1 MIRSM
6 YEPNGVWDTILLKNK
21 LRNIKI
27 LRSLK
32 SRIFLILL
40 IVGLIPCVSMRYAIL
55 QNYEQRAVNVK
66 ISDVSTQLRI
76 LANHLITYHYLQDT
90 SSEVINAELDQLS
103 SLYDGRVLVINNDL
117 KVVKDTYG
125 ISENKTIIS
134 EEVVRCIKGENTS
147 RYDRNNGYVEMT
159 IPITETV
166 TLGGNE
172 KEAKE
177 RKEIVRGVML
187 VSASTDS
194 ISVTMEILSRK
205 ALIVEVIVIIVTT
218 IVSVLAAKILIRP
231 FEKITEALDE
241 AQEGYSSDPISVT
254 DCVETEHIGDAF
266 NRVLGRMKV
275 LDTSRQ
281 EFVSNVSH
289 ELRTPITSMKV
300 LADSLIS
307 QKDVPVE
314 LYQEFMEDIAEEI
327 DREDE
332 IITDLLS
339 LVKMDRTA
347 ADLNITEVDINALV
361 ELIMRRLRPIAQ
373 NRDVEV
379 VYESV
384 RPVTAAVDEVKITQ
398 VISNL
403 VENAIKYNKEHGW
416 VRVKLDADH
425 QYFSVEV
432 ADSGIGIPAVASPM
446 MRSMVASALALA
458 SMNAVFTASTTASA
472 PRDKIAGLIVRFNK
486 SYLPDISTMQSP
498 APANPLTLVLPNKS
512 WAAATLSCNSL
523 ACCINASI
531 SMVIP
536 LWLMINNAGT
546 RICPRPRVVVTPF
559 SLRRRSFGQYRPS
572 TDEFCRV
579 CPRPGI

>member
-1 MIRSM
+1 M
-6 YEPNGVWDTILLKNK
+6 LKNK

-205 ALIVEVIVIIVTT
+205 ALIVEVIVIIATT

-432 ADSGIGIPAVASPM
+432 ADSGIGIPAESIDHIYERFYRVDKS
-446 MRSMVASALALA
+446 RSREIGGTGLGLAITRSAILMHRGMIKVE
-458 SMNAVFTASTTASA
+458 SIEGEGTTFTI
-472 PRDKIAGLIVRFNK
+472 R
-486 SYLPDISTMQSP
+486 
-498 APANPLTLVLPNKS
+498 
-512 WAAATLSCNSL
+512 
-523 ACCINASI
+523 
-531 SMVIP
+531 IP
-536 LWLMINNAGT
+536 LKYI
-546 RICPRPRVVVTPF
+546 PV
-559 SLRRRSFGQYRPS
+559 
-572 TDEFCRV
+572 
-579 CPRPGI
+579 

>member
-1 MIRSM
+1 M
-6 YEPNGVWDTILLKNK
+6 LKKK
-21 LRNIKI
+21 LSDIKI

-40 IVGLIPCVSMRYAIL
+40 IVGLVPCVSMRYAIL
-55 QNYEQRAVNVK
+55 QNYEQRAVSVK

-76 LANHLITYHYLQDT
+76 LANHLIAYHYLQDT

-117 KVVKDTYG
+117 KIVKDTYG

-147 RYDRNNGYVEMT
+147 RYDKNNGYVEMT
-159 IPITETV
+159 IPIMETV
-166 TLGGNE
+166 TLGGDD
-172 KEAKE
+172 KDPVK

-194 ISVTMEILSRK
+194 ISMTMEILNRK
-205 ALIVEVIVIIVTT
+205 ALIVEMIVIVAMT
-218 IVSVLAAKILIRP
+218 IVSVLAAKVLIRP
-231 FEKITEALDE
+231 FEKITEALDQ
-241 AQEGYSSDPISVT
+241 AQEGYTDDPICVT

-307 QKDVPVE
+307 QKDVPIE
-314 LYQEFMEDIAEEI
+314 LYQEFMTDIAEEI
-327 DREDE
+327 EREDK

-347 ADLNITEVDINALV
+347 VDLNITEVDINALV

-384 RPVTAAVDEVKITQ
+384 RPVTAAVDEVKMTL

-416 VRVKLDADH
+416 VKVKLNADH
-425 QYFSVEV
+425 QYFTVEV
-432 ADSGIGIPAVASPM
+432 ADSGIGIPAESLDHVYERFYRVDKS
-446 MRSMVASALALA
+446 RSKEIGGTGLGLAITRSAILMHRGTIKVE
-458 SMNAVFTASTTASA
+458 STEGEGTTFTI
-472 PRDKIAGLIVRFNK
+472 R
-486 SYLPDISTMQSP
+486 
-498 APANPLTLVLPNKS
+498 
-512 WAAATLSCNSL
+512 
-523 ACCINASI
+523 
-531 SMVIP
+531 IP
-536 LWLMINNAGT
+536 LKYI
-546 RICPRPRVVVTPF
+546 PV
-559 SLRRRSFGQYRPS
+559 
-572 TDEFCRV
+572 
-579 CPRPGI
+579 

>member
-166 TLGGNE
+166 TLVGSE

-432 ADSGIGIPAVASPM
+432 ADSGIGIPAESIDHIYERFYRVDKS
-446 MRSMVASALALA
+446 RSREIGGTGLGLAITRSAILMHRGTIKVE
-458 SMNAVFTASTTASA
+458 SIEGEGTTFTI
-472 PRDKIAGLIVRFNK
+472 R
-486 SYLPDISTMQSP
+486 
-498 APANPLTLVLPNKS
+498 
-512 WAAATLSCNSL
+512 
-523 ACCINASI
+523 
-531 SMVIP
+531 IP
-536 LWLMINNAGT
+536 LKYI
-546 RICPRPRVVVTPF
+546 PV
-559 SLRRRSFGQYRPS
+559 
-572 TDEFCRV
+572 
-579 CPRPGI
+579 

>member
-1 MIRSM
+1 M
-6 YEPNGVWDTILLKNK
+6 LKNK

-125 ISENKTIIS
+125 ISESKTIIS

-159 IPITETV
+159 IPIKETV

-432 ADSGIGIPAVASPM
+432 ADSGIGIPAESIDHIYERFYRVDKS
-446 MRSMVASALALA
+446 RSREIGGTGLGLAITRSAILMHRGTIKVE
-458 SMNAVFTASTTASA
+458 SIEGEGTTFTI
-472 PRDKIAGLIVRFNK
+472 R
-486 SYLPDISTMQSP
+486 
-498 APANPLTLVLPNKS
+498 
-512 WAAATLSCNSL
+512 
-523 ACCINASI
+523 
-531 SMVIP
+531 IP
-536 LWLMINNAGT
+536 LKYI
-546 RICPRPRVVVTPF
+546 PV
-559 SLRRRSFGQYRPS
+559 
-572 TDEFCRV
+572 
-579 CPRPGI
+579 

>member
-1 MIRSM
+1 M
-6 YEPNGVWDTILLKNK
+6 LKNK

-166 TLGGNE
+166 TLVGSE

-205 ALIVEVIVIIVTT
+205 ALIVEIIVIIATT

-314 LYQEFMEDIAEEI
+314 LYQEFMADIAEEI

-432 ADSGIGIPAVASPM
+432 ADSGIGIPAESIDHIYERFYRVDKS
-446 MRSMVASALALA
+446 RSREIGGTGLGLAITRSAILMHRGTIKAE
-458 SMNAVFTASTTASA
+458 SIEGEGTTFTI
-472 PRDKIAGLIVRFNK
+472 R
-486 SYLPDISTMQSP
+486 
-498 APANPLTLVLPNKS
+498 
-512 WAAATLSCNSL
+512 
-523 ACCINASI
+523 
-531 SMVIP
+531 IP
-536 LWLMINNAGT
+536 LKYI
-546 RICPRPRVVVTPF
+546 PV
-559 SLRRRSFGQYRPS
+559 
-572 TDEFCRV
+572 
-579 CPRPGI
+579 

>member
-1 MIRSM
+1 M
-6 YEPNGVWDTILLKNK
+6 LKKK
-21 LRNIKI
+21 LSDIKI

-40 IVGLIPCVSMRYAIL
+40 IVGLLPCISMRYAIL
-55 QNYEQRAVNVK
+55 QNYEQRAVSVK

-76 LANHLITYHYLQDT
+76 LANHLIAYHYLQDT

-117 KVVKDTYG
+117 KIVKDTYG

-147 RYDRNNGYVEMT
+147 RYDKNNGYVEMT
-159 IPITETV
+159 IPIMETV
-166 TLGGNE
+166 TLGGDD
-172 KEAKE
+172 KDPVK

-194 ISVTMEILSRK
+194 ISMTMEILNRK
-205 ALIVEVIVIIVTT
+205 ALIVEMIVIVAMT
-218 IVSVLAAKILIRP
+218 IVSVLAAKVLIRP
-231 FEKITEALDE
+231 FEKITEALDQ
-241 AQEGYSSDPISVT
+241 AQEGYTDDPICVT

-307 QKDVPVE
+307 QKDVPIE
-314 LYQEFMEDIAEEI
+314 LYQEFMTDIAEEI
-327 DREDE
+327 EREDK

-384 RPVTAAVDEVKITQ
+384 RPVTAAVDEVKMTL

-416 VRVKLDADH
+416 VKVKLNADH
-425 QYFSVEV
+425 QYFTVEV
-432 ADSGIGIPAVASPM
+432 ADSGIGIPAESLDHVYERFYRVDKS
-446 MRSMVASALALA
+446 RSKEIGGTGLGLAITRSAILMHRGTIKVE
-458 SMNAVFTASTTASA
+458 STEGEGTTFT
-472 PRDKIAGLIVRFNK
+472 VR
-486 SYLPDISTMQSP
+486 
-498 APANPLTLVLPNKS
+498 
-512 WAAATLSCNSL
+512 
-523 ACCINASI
+523 
-531 SMVIP
+531 IP
-536 LWLMINNAGT
+536 LKYI
-546 RICPRPRVVVTPF
+546 PV
-559 SLRRRSFGQYRPS
+559 
-572 TDEFCRV
+572 
-579 CPRPGI
+579 

>member
-1 MIRSM
+1 M
-6 YEPNGVWDTILLKNK
+6 LKNK

-166 TLGGNE
+166 TFGGNE

-432 ADSGIGIPAVASPM
+432 ADSGIGIPAESIDHIYERFYRVDKS
-446 MRSMVASALALA
+446 RSREIGGTGLGLAITRSAILMHRGTIKVE
-458 SMNAVFTASTTASA
+458 SIEGEGTTFTI
-472 PRDKIAGLIVRFNK
+472 R
-486 SYLPDISTMQSP
+486 
-498 APANPLTLVLPNKS
+498 
-512 WAAATLSCNSL
+512 
-523 ACCINASI
+523 
-531 SMVIP
+531 IP
-536 LWLMINNAGT
+536 LKYI
-546 RICPRPRVVVTPF
+546 PV
-559 SLRRRSFGQYRPS
+559 
-572 TDEFCRV
+572 
-579 CPRPGI
+579 

>member
-1 MIRSM
+1 M
-6 YEPNGVWDTILLKNK
+6 LNK
-21 LRNIKI
+21 LRNFKI

-40 IVGLIPCVSMRYAIL
+40 IVGLVPCISMRYAIL

-66 ISDVSTQLRI
+66 VSDVSTQIRI

-117 KVVKDTYG
+117 KIVKDTYG

-147 RYDRNNGYVEMT
+147 RYDRNNGYVELT
-159 IPITETV
+159 IPIIETV
-166 TLGGNE
+166 TLGGDG
-172 KEAKE
+172 KENIE

-194 ISVTMEILSRK
+194 ISVTLDILSRK
-205 ALIVEVIVIIVTT
+205 AMIVEVIVILAMVIAA
-218 IVSVLAAKILIRP
+218 VLAAKVLIRP
-231 FEKITEALDE
+231 FEKITEALNR
-241 AQEGYSSDPISVT
+241 AQEGYTNDPISVT
-254 DCVETEHIGDAF
+254 DCLETEHIGDAF

-275 LDTSRQ
+275 LDDSRQ

-307 QKDVPVE
+307 QEDVPIE
-314 LYQEFMEDIAEEI
+314 LYQEFMSDIAEEI
-327 DREDE
+327 EREDK

-347 ADLNITEVDINALV
+347 ADMNITEVDINALV

-373 NRDVEV
+373 KRDVEV

-384 RPVTAAVDEVKITQ
+384 RPVTAAVDEVKLTL

-416 VRVKLDADH
+416 VKVKLDADH

-432 ADSGIGIPAVASPM
+432 ADSGVGIPKESQDHIYERFYRVDKS
-446 MRSMVASALALA
+446 RSREIGGTGLGLAITRSAILMHRGTIKVE
-458 SMNAVFTASTTASA
+458 SIEGEGTTFTI
-472 PRDKIAGLIVRFNK
+472 R
-486 SYLPDISTMQSP
+486 
-498 APANPLTLVLPNKS
+498 
-512 WAAATLSCNSL
+512 
-523 ACCINASI
+523 
-531 SMVIP
+531 IP
-536 LWLMINNAGT
+536 LKYI
-546 RICPRPRVVVTPF
+546 PV
-559 SLRRRSFGQYRPS
+559 
-572 TDEFCRV
+572 
-579 CPRPGI
+579 

>member
-1 MIRSM
+1 M
-6 YEPNGVWDTILLKNK
+6 LKKK
-21 LRNIKI
+21 LCNIKI

-172 KEAKE
+172 KE

-205 ALIVEVIVIIVTT
+205 ALIVEVIVIIATT

-432 ADSGIGIPAVASPM
+432 ADSGIGIPAESIDHIYERFYRVDKS
-446 MRSMVASALALA
+446 RSREIGGTGLGLAITRSAILMHRGTIKVE
-458 SMNAVFTASTTASA
+458 SIEGEGTTFTI
-472 PRDKIAGLIVRFNK
+472 R
-486 SYLPDISTMQSP
+486 
-498 APANPLTLVLPNKS
+498 
-512 WAAATLSCNSL
+512 
-523 ACCINASI
+523 
-531 SMVIP
+531 IP
-536 LWLMINNAGT
+536 LKYI
-546 RICPRPRVVVTPF
+546 PV
-559 SLRRRSFGQYRPS
+559 
-572 TDEFCRV
+572 
-579 CPRPGI
+579 

>member
-1 MIRSM
+1 M
-6 YEPNGVWDTILLKNK
+6 LKNK

-166 TLGGNE
+166 TLGGND

-218 IVSVLAAKILIRP
+218 IVSVLAAKILIWP

-432 ADSGIGIPAVASPM
+432 ADSGIGIPAESIDHIYERFYRVDKS
-446 MRSMVASALALA
+446 RSREIGGTGLGLAITRSAILMHRGTIKVE
-458 SMNAVFTASTTASA
+458 SIEGEGTTFTI
-472 PRDKIAGLIVRFNK
+472 R
-486 SYLPDISTMQSP
+486 
-498 APANPLTLVLPNKS
+498 
-512 WAAATLSCNSL
+512 
-523 ACCINASI
+523 
-531 SMVIP
+531 IP
-536 LWLMINNAGT
+536 LKYI
-546 RICPRPRVVVTPF
+546 PV
-559 SLRRRSFGQYRPS
+559 
-572 TDEFCRV
+572 
-579 CPRPGI
+579 